1 MENRVEKAVELFEKG
16 YNCSQAVFCAFS
28 DKFGIDDETALK
40 LSSGFGGGFGRLR
53 EVCGAFSGCTLL
65 IGLATETDLSDAAQA
80 KKDVYEKVRKIK
92 EEFEKRN
99 GGSFICRELLGMEGP
114 SESHVPEA
122 RTEHYKKTRPC
133 AEIVRQAAIIM
144 DGYIKGDF

>member
-1 MENRVEKAVELFEKG
+1 MENRVEKAVELFENG
-16 YNCSQAVFCAFS
+16 YNCSQAVFCAYC
-28 DKFGIDDETALK
+28 DKFGIDNETGLK

-65 IGLATETDLSDAAQA
+65 VGLATETDLSDASQA
-80 KKDVYEKVRKIK
+80 KKDVYEQVRNIK

-99 GGSFICRELLGMEGP
+99 GGSIICRELLDMSGP
-114 SESHVPEA
+114 SESHVPEE

-133 AEIVRQAAIIM
+133 AEIVRQAAMIM
-144 DGYIKGDF
+144 EEYLK

>member
-1 MENRVEKAVELFEKG
+1 MENRVEKAVELFGKG

-28 DKFGIDDETALK
+28 DKFGIDDETAMR

-65 IGLATETDLSDAAQA
+65 VGLADKSDLSDASASKKEVYA
-80 KKDVYEKVRKIK
+80 KIREIK

-99 GGSFICRELLGMEGP
+99 GGSIICRDLLGMQGP
-114 SESHVPEA
+114 SESHVPEE

-133 AEIVRQAAIIM
+133 EEIVRQAAIIM
-144 DGYIKGDF
+144 DEYLK